1 MSGIAAILAF
11 FGWFWS
17 MVKYAFTWILDGC
30 KLLFQWIFFTI
41 FDGLCMVVEAFFRA
55 LDFSAI
61 AFNYAG
67 AWAGLPDQV
76 VWIITQIGLPQGVA
90 LLGGAYMVRLGLNL
104 IPSVF
109 TRV

>member
-1 MSGIAAILAF
+1 MSGFAVIIGWLR
-11 FGWFWS
+11 WFWD
-17 MVKYAFTWILDGC
+17 MVNYAFTWILDGC

-41 FDGLCMVVEAFFRA
+41 FDGFCMVVEAFFTA

-67 AWAGLPDQV
+67 AWAGLPEQV
-76 VWIITQIGLPQGVA
+76 IWIITQIGLPQAVA
-90 LLGGAYMVRLGLNL
+90 LLGGAYMIRLLLNL